1 MSTEP
6 KLWDLI
12 SQAFST
18 ELPEFDDMDSYLD
31 YIIPRIRPL
40 GEDLYEE
47 SHYVNKPWLEFQ
59 DSDTFTDVILHF
71 FNPEG
76 EYLRSVN
83 GDVTAGQWRYLES
96 SNKMLLEHKENQLF
110 DLAYMDRNFFILRKH
125 GEPERLGKAKYFM
138 LAHEAI
144 AKRLEWRDLMELL
157 YASYRSNNRFYVMLT
172 LIVLFI
178 IAIIMVLS
186 VS

>member
-6 KLWDLI
+6 KIWDLI

-18 ELPEFDDMDSYLD
+18 ELPELDDMEAYLD
-31 YIIPRIRPL
+31 FILPRIRPY

-47 SHYVNKPWLEFQ
+47 SHYINKPWLEFQ
-59 DSDTFTDVILHF
+59 DNDSFTDITLHF

-83 GDVTAGQWRYLES
+83 GDVSAGQWRYLET
-96 SNKMLLEHKENQLF
+96 SNKLLIEHKETQLF
-110 DLAYMDRNFFILRKH
+110 DLAYMDKNFFVLRKH
-125 GEPERLGKAKYFM
+125 GEQERFGKAKYFV
-138 LAHEAI
+138 LAHEAV

-157 YASYRSNNRFYVMLT
+157 YESYRSNNRFYFVLT
-172 LIVLFI
+172 LVVM
-178 IAIIMVLS
+178 IALATILVLS